1 MGDIAD
7 AMLDGTMCCQC
18 GEYLGTGNGFA
29 TLCAGCKA
37 EERRQPSVGRGSR
50 YNIRAHPKIQQPADR
65 RVTRDKMCCPFC
77 VKKVKIVG
85 FGQHMLD
92 QHADKWKDER

>member
-1 MGDIAD
+1 MGEIAE

-18 GEYLGTGNGFA
+18 GEYIGSDSGFPI
-29 TLCAGCKA
+29 LCGGGKR

-50 YNIRAHPKIQQPADR
+50 YTVKAAPKIAQPGDAIRKGD
-65 RVTRDKMCCPFC
+65 TMACPFC
-77 VKKVKIVG
+77 VKRVKVVG

-92 QHADKWKDER
+92 QHADKWGDGK